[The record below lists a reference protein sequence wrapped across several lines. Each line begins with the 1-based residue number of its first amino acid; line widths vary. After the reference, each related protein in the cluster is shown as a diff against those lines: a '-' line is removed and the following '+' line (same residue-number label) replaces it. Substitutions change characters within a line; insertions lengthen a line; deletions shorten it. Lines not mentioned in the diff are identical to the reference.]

1 MIKQNY
7 VTTFF
12 LAFAMLCVIH
22 LKAQTPACTP
32 NAIYKDSSAGVYP
45 LPHDNTTNPKG
56 GISIPACIG
65 KPYNF
70 VFTIKTDSI
79 TYFGT
84 KFAIDSITL
93 QTTGAIA
100 GLPAGLTYAC
110 NPPRCAFL
118 PKVLGCAVLTGTVKD
133 TVAVKGYSL
142 IITGKAYI
150 AILGGGITQTFP
162 SNTFPG
168 DYTVNVLAKSNPL
181 CFNAGTNDL
190 NNAVTYLSTSP
201 NPVYDNLFVN
211 TNIAT
216 SGNYE
221 SIVTD
226 IAGKVIFSEKV
237 NLNVGE
243 NNWRINTNNFN
254 SGLYFLNIAQNG
266 KILNSQ
272 KFVVQK

>member
-7 VTTFF
+7 VTTIFF
-12 LAFAMLCVIH
+12 AFAMLCAIH

-45 LPHDNTTNPKG
+45 LPHDNATNPKG
-56 GISIPACIG
+56 GITTPACIG

-79 TYFGT
+79 TVSGL
-84 KFAIDSITL
+84 KFALDSITL
-93 QTTGAIA
+93 QTTGAIV

-142 IITGKAYI
+142 VITGKAYVSF
-150 AILGGGITQTFP
+150 LGGISQTFP
-162 SNTFPG
+162 SSTFPG

-190 NNAVTYLSTSP
+190 KNAVASLTTAP
-201 NPVYDNLFVN
+201 NPVYDNLFVSSE
-211 TNIAT
+211 IVS
-216 SGNYE
+216 SGIYE
-221 SIVTD
+221 SFVTD
-226 IAGKVIFSEKV
+226 IAGKVIFYEKV
-237 NLNVGE
+237 SLNVGE
-243 NNWRINTNNFN
+243 NNWRINTNNFS
-254 SGLYFLNIAQNG
+254 SGLYFLNVAQNG
-266 KILNSQ
+266 KVLNSQ

>member
-12 LAFAMLCVIH
+12 FAFAMLCVLN

-32 NAIYKDSSAGVYP
+32 NAIYKDSAAGVYP
-45 LPHDNTTNPKG
+45 LPHNSTSNPKG
-56 GISIPACIG
+56 GITTAACIG

-70 VFTIKTDSI
+70 VFTIKADSI
-79 TYFGT
+79 TYSGF
-84 KFAIDSITL
+84 KIPLDSITL
-93 QTTGAIA
+93 ATTDAVA

-118 PKVLGCAVLTGTVKD
+118 PKILGCAVIIGTVKD
-133 TVAVKGYSL
+133 TATVKGYSL
-142 IITGKAYI
+142 LITGKAYI
-150 AILGGGITQTFP
+150 AVFGGVTQTFP
-162 SNTFPG
+162 SSTFPG
-168 DYTVNVLAKSNPL
+168 DYTINVLAKTNPL

-190 NNAVTYLSTSP
+190 NTAVASLTTAP
-201 NPVYDNLFVN
+201 NPVYDNLFVSAD
-211 TNIAT
+211 IIS
-216 SGNYE
+216 SGVYE

-237 NLNVGE
+237 SLNVGE
-243 NNWRINTNNFN
+243 NNWRINTNNFS
-254 SGLYFLNIAQNG
+254 SGLYFLNMAQNG
-266 KILNSQ
+266 KVLNSQ